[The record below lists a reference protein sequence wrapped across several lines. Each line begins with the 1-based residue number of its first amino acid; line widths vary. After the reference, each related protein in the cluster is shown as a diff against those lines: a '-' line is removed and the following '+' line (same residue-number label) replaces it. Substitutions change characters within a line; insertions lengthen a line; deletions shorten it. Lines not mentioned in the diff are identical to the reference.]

1 MSPSAVV
8 NDFEPFFA
16 RHAGVRAVFFNG
28 CTARGLRD
36 RRVEGSQA
44 LPAGLV
50 LATFPS
56 TAPAD
61 AGLTF
66 EQKAA
71 PWRRAAEAAAGD
83 PP

>member
-28 CTARGLRD
+28 RTARGLRD

-50 LATFPS
+50 LVALPS

-66 EQKAA
+66 EQKTA
-71 PWRRAAEAAAGD
+71 PWRRAAQAAAGG